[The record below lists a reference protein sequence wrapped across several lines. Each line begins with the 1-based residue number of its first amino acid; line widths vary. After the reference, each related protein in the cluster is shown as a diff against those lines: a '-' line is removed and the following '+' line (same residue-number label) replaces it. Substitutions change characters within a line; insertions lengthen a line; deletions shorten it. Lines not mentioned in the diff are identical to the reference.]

1 MSVLEILLRI
11 AGASQIALAFAHLS
25 FGRRFDWRNELARLS
40 LLNRQIFQVHCFF
53 ICLVLVMMGLLGLC
67 APAAL
72 LERSRLGLLVA
83 AGLAVFWGIRLWMQ
97 WFVYDASLWRG
108 KRFETA
114 AHTAFSVLW
123 MFYFGVYGAVTWVQ
137 WR

>member
-11 AGASQIALAFAHLS
+11 AGASQIVLALAHLS

-53 ICLVLVMMGLLGLC
+53 ICLVLVLMGLLGLC

-83 AGLAVFWGIRLWMQ
+83 AGLTVFWGARLWMQ

-114 AHTAFSVLW
+114 AHAAFSVLW
-123 MFYFGVYGAVTWVQ
+123 MFYFGVYGAVTWEQ

>member
-25 FGRRFDWRNELARLS
+25 FGRRFDWQNELARLS
-40 LLNRQIFQVHCFF
+40 LLNRQIFHVHCFF
-53 ICLVLVMMGLLGLC
+53 ICLVLVLMGLLGLC

-83 AGLAVFWGIRLWMQ
+83 AGLTVFWGARLWMQ

-114 AHTAFSVLW
+114 AHAAFSVMW
-123 MFYFGVYGAVTWVQ
+123 MFYFGVYGAVAWEQ